1 MRDYCSCMP
10 LDLSV
15 FLSDT
20 LAYTVEYGVEI
31 YLKSPWK
38 FCLFHKLEP
47 TISHPL
53 LGVLFLN
60 AYFGHAFIKE
70 RNWSLGGWDMSEIV
84 GLSGN
89 LKFTEIFRF
98 LDERKNALCLSLF
111 PFPHCLVVIE
121 SLEFGENFSKNRRS
135 LHCILFP
142 SFLRSYCELSPRGLI
157 GCSDPSKSSFRCI
170 PLHFGELY
178 C

>member
-1 MRDYCSCMP
+1 M
-10 LDLSV
+10 V
-15 FLSDT
+15 W
-20 LAYTVEYGVEI
+20 
-31 YLKSPWK
+31 KSTSNHLGNFVYSTNWS
-38 FCLFHKLEP
+38 EP

-53 LGVLFLN
+53 LGALFLIRLFWTCI
-60 AYFGHAFIKE
+60 YQREELKF
-70 RNWSLGGWDMSEIV
+70 GGWDMSEIV

-89 LKFTEIFRF
+89 LKSTEIFRF

-142 SFLRSYCELSPRGLI
+142 SFLRSYCELSPE
-157 GCSDPSKSSFRCI
+157 D
-170 PLHFGELY
+170 
-178 C
+178 

>member
-1 MRDYCSCMP
+1 
-10 LDLSV
+10 
-15 FLSDT
+15 
-20 LAYTVEYGVEI
+20 
-31 YLKSPWK
+31 
-38 FCLFHKLEP
+38 
-47 TISHPL
+47 
-53 LGVLFLN
+53 
-60 AYFGHAFIKE
+60 
-70 RNWSLGGWDMSEIV
+70 MSEIV

-178 C
+178 CQHFENIWSCVCWKRNPQLYFKVYFFVTSFYFSRQVGACK